1 MESFFE
7 YFPSF
12 FVFLFLFVSFT
23 AFSSRTSLLVA
34 AKLAHYEQRSQNV
47 INKPQE
53 DTQLSWMD
61 LVYSSITSVFA
72 KPGSLDDVFIQVGLS
87 SDWGIMMP
95 SYDERIYDKYD
106 ACVIPFYACTFST
119 MGIRL
124 PLTVFKVDV
133 LNHLAMTLAQ
143 VHPSC

>member
-12 FVFLFLFVSFT
+12 FVFLILFVSFT

-34 AKLAHYEQRSQNV
+34 AKLAHYEQKSQNG

-53 DTQLSWMD
+53 DTQLSRMD
-61 LVYSSITSVFA
+61 LVYSSTTSVFT
-72 KPGSLDDVFIQVGLS
+72 KPGSLDDLFIQVGFS
-87 SDWGIMMP
+87 SDWGIMIL
-95 SYDERIYDKYD
+95 SYGERIYDKYD
-106 ACVIPFYACTFST
+106 AYVIPFYECTFST

-124 PLTVFKVDV
+124 PLIVLKVDV
-133 LNHLAMTLAQ
+133 LNYLATTLAQ